1 MIPRTR
7 TYRRLQDQRKKREA
21 RLRAKEHGW
30 STSEKSVGMM
40 ATTPVPCSAEC
51 CGNVRNHSGNSEC
64 GKTMQEL
71 RHTIDPHEAVI
82 PQDDE

>member
-7 TYRRLQDQRKKREA
+7 IYRLLQEQRKKREA
-21 RLRAKEHGW
+21 RQRAKEHGW
-30 STSEKSVGMM
+30 STSDKSVGMM

-51 CGNVRNHSGNSEC
+51 CGNVRKHSGNSEC

-71 RHTIDPHEAVI
+71 RHTIDPKEAVI
-82 PQDDE
+82 THNDE